1 MSVSVF
7 CALAYLTVPPLQN
20 GFQSEALSEAAVSLF
35 EVAALQQG
43 TGNIYA
49 AVRAADAAF
58 YGGLGSYVIPTR
70 RNMSKAMFF
79 YHRADELERSAREAA
94 VVPRPLGELGSA
106 GDGAEKLPSA
116 VQGKDADAGWGGV
129 APNSV
134 QGSWQGAYG
143 VAYMLEHYGDDS
155 GSQKGKHIRNLVA
168 AMAAYWDIL
177 PASGFSP
184 GAIVGE
190 CAARHCGLRHSCVV
204 CLSPLSPMVLRPSPS
219 PRAVLSVSL
228 LFSNV
233 LGQIAVAWAMN
244 RCFCKAVVWLLL

>member
-1 MSVSVF
+1 
-7 CALAYLTVPPLQN
+7 
-20 GFQSEALSEAAVSLF
+20 
-35 EVAALQQG
+35 
-43 TGNIYA
+43 
-49 AVRAADAAF
+49 
-58 YGGLGSYVIPTR
+58 
-70 RNMSKAMFF
+70 
-79 YHRADELERSAREAA
+79 
-94 VVPRPLGELGSA
+94 
-106 GDGAEKLPSA
+106 
-116 VQGKDADAGWGGV
+116 
-129 APNSV
+129 
-134 QGSWQGAYG
+134 
-143 VAYMLEHYGDDS
+143 MLEHYGDDS
-155 GSQKGKHIRNLVA
+155 GSQKGKHIRNLAA

-204 CLSPLSPMVLRPSPS
+204 CLSPLSPVVLRPSPS